1 LWFKE
6 ISKGDLPVANDSIK
20 KTFGVATALCVVCAI
35 VVSSAAVI
43 LRPAQQAN
51 KLLDLKTNIL
61 ASAGLLQAG
70 VDVETQFEQ
79 ITTRIV
85 DMETGR
91 FTDAVDPA
99 TYDQR
104 KASKDPALSV
114 ELTGDEDIA
123 KIKRRANYSTV
134 YIVEGEQGIEK
145 IILPIKGYGLWSTLY
160 GFLALESDL
169 QTVAGIGFYE
179 HAETPGL
186 GGEIDNPNWKAS
198 WVGKQAYNQG
208 EFAITVLKG
217 RVDLDRAGSESQI
230 DGLAGATLTTKGV
243 DNLLKYWL
251 GEQGFQPLISY
262 LKSGEA

>member
-1 LWFKE
+1 M
-6 ISKGDLPVANDSIK
+6 ANDSIQ
-20 KTFGVATALCVVCAI
+20 KTFGVAALLCIVCAI
-35 VVSSAAVI
+35 VVSSAAVV

-91 FTDAVDPA
+91 FTDAVDVA

-114 ELTGDEDIA
+114 ELTGEEDIA
-123 KIKRRANYSTV
+123 KIKRRAKYSSV

-145 IILPIKGYGLWSTLY
+145 IILPIKGYGLWSTMY

-208 EFAITVLKG
+208 DLVLSVIKG
-217 RVDLDRAGSESQI
+217 RVDTERAGSESQI
-230 DGLAGATLTTKGV
+230 DGLAGATLTTRGV
-243 DNLLKYWL
+243 DKLIQYWL
-251 GEQGFQPLISY
+251 GDEGFQPLISY